1 MPLHQR
7 SVLAGRTPAR
17 LPLQG
22 MLPAPVTIVRAY
34 RASGGT
40 ISGPSAHFNSLQGSE
55 RPDGLP
61 GCSQFGRY

>member
-22 MLPAPVTIVRAY
+22 MLPAPVTMVRAY

-40 ISGPSAHFNSLQGSE
+40 ILGPSAQFQRIPGVRAPG
-55 RPDGLP
+55 RPP
-61 GCSQFGRY
+61 W